1 MPDSRDE
8 NVSCL
13 VKNGIAFDVARCT
26 EADDDLTNIWIVS
39 WHPEC
44 REVLQSLNRGPD
56 KRQRASCGA
65 RVRMV
70 EKAPE
75 SLDVLYGIARKGSSD
90 LTRLRTR
97 QFILGSPTRN
107 PSLDV
112 IQRYGESRP
121 SKIVIAAAIFSDIGT
136 GEVHH

>member
-1 MPDSRDE
+1 
-8 NVSCL
+8 
-13 VKNGIAFDVARCT
+13 
-26 EADDDLTNIWIVS
+26 
-39 WHPEC
+39 
-44 REVLQSLNRGPD
+44 
-56 KRQRASCGA
+56 
-65 RVRMV
+65 MV

-112 IQRYGESRP
+112 IQRYGELRP

-136 GEVHH
+136 GEVHHRIEQSNGFGQYSRNVLPSLLRHLAKAGVGIGIDLKCTIYQVWRN